1 MIGDAPRWSFGLRN
15 PSVPNLNLSMRRTFP
30 IVSDRVKF
38 QFAADCTNVA
48 NRVTFGSIKVDAS
61 TSNFGQVASASGV
74 RDFQFS
80 GRVIF

>member
-1 MIGDAPRWSFGLRN
+1 MIGDAPRWAFNLRN
-15 PSVPNLNLSMRRTFP
+15 PSVPNLNLSLRRTFP
-30 IVSDRVKF
+30 IVGERLKF

-48 NRVTFGSIKVDAS
+48 NKVTFGGIQTGVNTA
-61 TSNFGQVASASGV
+61 TFGTVTSASGT